1 MKIEKLTFSNI
12 NSLAGE
18 FEIDFTHPDIADP
31 GLFVITGPTGS
42 GKTTILDAISFALY
56 GRSPRQERF
65 QTDENEI
72 MTHGAAKCA
81 ATVQYEQAGEH
92 YLSTVSQSR
101 SKRGSNPFGQV
112 KCELYRLNDQQEWAL
127 LTNKKS
133 DFERLTEQITGLSFD
148 NFTRCMLLAQGE
160 FAVFLKA
167 KDEERAEILSTI
179 TGTEVYK
186 RIGDVAHE
194 RVAAVQ
200 KQIDA
205 LQLMPVWEPELRLQ
219 KEQARDAATQEL
231 KNLQSR
237 REQVNRCLKWLA
249 DVEQARVAAEKAAQ
263 AAQAAAQA
271 RQEFEKTQLPVL
283 RQGEAVQA
291 VKPAAAALTQ
301 AEQQIK
307 QHHKS
312 LQTTEKE
319 YVKAATELGAQQ
331 KVADAAAAKLAA
343 EAPPIEQRLT
353 EVRNRM
359 RPQESALSVMQANAR
374 QARAAAQQKAAA
386 LAQLRQ
392 QYTRL
397 DAAVKLAQEQQERAG
412 AELQHC
418 ADDAALKE
426 RLPLLEARLTD
437 WQQAPA
443 AQLPLPPHAELEA
456 QREAAERHVQEA
468 EKRPEVLRAIAEL
481 KRRQLNIED
490 QLAALYLDFC
500 EGRLER
506 CPCCGAEVPGKRQ
519 AVLNEE
525 VKWAEQAVQE
535 AEKQLRESRRRV
547 TELDKLLHA
556 SRLRLAFE
564 SALGNPVDSL
574 AVAKAAVTELQKR
587 FETYAQLA
595 NQVQQGEKKL
605 TALREEVSGL
615 TARIQEAERHA
626 AEASANSQS
635 IENQYE
641 QARHEFVEQWG
652 NNATAEQ
659 LEQQYVASLKVWQQA
674 AAEAAQA
681 LQQAQLSETHK
692 RSALQQLRDKSPE
705 LQQNAEACQKEF
717 TVLLA
722 EHGFEDVVA
731 YLAAEPALLQ
741 LPELRRQWEKVSRAA
756 DITAAVS
763 QREAQAWE
771 QLQAA
776 SPMQEGD
783 TPASLTQAATDL
795 VTLEAQQQEL
805 LTTLLGEL
813 VSDDK
818 SRQANAAMEEQR
830 LQLEAERNRHALLK
844 RVLGESKEGFKRFAQ
859 QITFDMLLRRAN
871 VELRHLT
878 NRYELRRSTSQGYL
892 GLAVI
897 DHELGIEQGRNA
909 SNLSGGESFL
919 VSLALA
925 LGLSHMAGT
934 TRIDSLFLDEGFGTL
949 DADTLE
955 HLLNSLRKLRSNGKM
970 IGIISHVPALSE
982 RIPTRIEVTP
992 RRGGFSTLSGTPAV
1006 VVK

>member
-500 EGRLER
+500 EGR
-506 CPCCGAEVPGKRQ
+506 
-519 AVLNEE
+519 
-525 VKWAEQAVQE
+525 
-535 AEKQLRESRRRV
+535 
-547 TELDKLLHA
+547 
-556 SRLRLAFE
+556 
-564 SALGNPVDSL
+564 
-574 AVAKAAVTELQKR
+574 
-587 FETYAQLA
+587 
-595 NQVQQGEKKL
+595 
-605 TALREEVSGL
+605 
-615 TARIQEAERHA
+615 
-626 AEASANSQS
+626 
-635 IENQYE
+635 
-641 QARHEFVEQWG
+641 
-652 NNATAEQ
+652 
-659 LEQQYVASLKVWQQA
+659 
-674 AAEAAQA
+674 
-681 LQQAQLSETHK
+681 
-692 RSALQQLRDKSPE
+692 
-705 LQQNAEACQKEF
+705 
-717 TVLLA
+717 
-722 EHGFEDVVA
+722 
-731 YLAAEPALLQ
+731 
-741 LPELRRQWEKVSRAA
+741 
-756 DITAAVS
+756 
-763 QREAQAWE
+763 
-771 QLQAA
+771 
-776 SPMQEGD
+776 
-783 TPASLTQAATDL
+783 
-795 VTLEAQQQEL
+795 
-805 LTTLLGEL
+805 
-813 VSDDK
+813 
-818 SRQANAAMEEQR
+818 
-830 LQLEAERNRHALLK
+830 
-844 RVLGESKEGFKRFAQ
+844 
-859 QITFDMLLRRAN
+859 
-871 VELRHLT
+871 
-878 NRYELRRSTSQGYL
+878 
-892 GLAVI
+892 
-897 DHELGIEQGRNA
+897 
-909 SNLSGGESFL
+909 
-919 VSLALA
+919 
-925 LGLSHMAGT
+925 
-934 TRIDSLFLDEGFGTL
+934 
-949 DADTLE
+949 
-955 HLLNSLRKLRSNGKM
+955 
-970 IGIISHVPALSE
+970 
-982 RIPTRIEVTP
+982 
-992 RRGGFSTLSGTPAV
+992 
-1006 VVK
+1006 